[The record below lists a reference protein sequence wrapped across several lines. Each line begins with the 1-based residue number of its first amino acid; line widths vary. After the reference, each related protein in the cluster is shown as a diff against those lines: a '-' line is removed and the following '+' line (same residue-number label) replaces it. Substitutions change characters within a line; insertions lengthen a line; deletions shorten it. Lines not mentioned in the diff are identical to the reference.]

1 MNENFTVKNVDD
13 FYDFFV
19 KVCKFGSEK
28 VGMYIR
34 YYVNPEFGE
43 GVIEQ
48 IRFRNGMELC
58 ITDLHLKKSIGFE
71 YDLSNPP
78 CEMNYMVDGNLFN
91 NEEQAGD
98 MNLSGGNM
106 SIYFR
111 EKMRGIVKFIEGRK
125 INYITII
132 ANEKFINENLLNRES
147 QKSLI
152 DFRKSY
158 RAIDLTKP
166 HKPKVEIKYI
176 FKQMLACDFSDI
188 GKMMYLQSKAIE
200 VLSLVWEKEIKL
212 EKEKENL
219 LFLDKQACE
228 AIEKARQI
236 VEENIVEPYTIS
248 MLAKEVHL
256 NEYKLKK
263 GFKQLYNMT
272 IFAYLKHIRMLKAKE
287 LLSQRDL
294 NIGQVACAIGYTNA
308 SYFARNFKEIYGE
321 NPKDFQFGA

>member
-1 MNENFTVKNVDD
+1 MNEDFTVKNVDD

-19 KVCKFGSEK
+19 KVCKFESKK

-48 IRFRNGMELC
+48 IRFKNGIELC

-71 YDLSNPP
+71 YNLSNPP
-78 CEMNYMVDGNLFN
+78 CEMNYMVEGNLFN
-91 NEEQAGD
+91 DEAEAGP

-111 EKMRGIVKFIEGRK
+111 EKMNGIVKYIEGRK
-125 INYITII
+125 IKYITIM
-132 ANEKFINENLLNRES
+132 ANERFISENLLNRES
-147 QKSLI
+147 QKNLI
-152 DFRKSY
+152 AFKKSN
-158 RAIDLTKP
+158 RAIYLTKP

-176 FKQMLACDFSDI
+176 FKQMLDCSFSDI

-200 VLSLVWEKEIKL
+200 VLSLVWEKEITL
-212 EKEKENL
+212 EKEKEKL
-219 LFLDKQACE
+219 LFLDKQAHE

-236 VEENIVEPYTIS
+236 IEENMVEPYTIS
-248 MLAKEVHL
+248 KLAKEVHL

-263 GFKQLYNMT
+263 GFKQIHHMT
-272 IFAYLKHIRMLKAKE
+272 IFGYLKHIRMMKAKE
-287 LLSQRDL
+287 LLAQKDL

-308 SYFARNFKEIYGE
+308 SHFAKNFKEIYGE
-321 NPKDFQFGA
+321 NPKDFQFGV